1 MKKPDIM
8 EMEVTVGKQSE
19 QLYNNKLLHD
29 KVAAIFGAGGATEVM
44 LLANSLRNG
53 RLGSY

>member
-8 EMEVTVGKQSE
+8 EMEVTVGKQSG

-29 KVAAIFGAGGATEVM
+29 KVAAIFGAEGATEVPRKFGP
-44 LLANSLRNG
+44 LKEK
-53 RLGSY
+53 